1 MEKADQTGDVQ
12 AKLAAQ
18 LRQAMRR
25 LPGPVSIVATHDNEL
40 NEPAGMAASAVI
52 PVSMDPPSMLIAVNR
67 ESRCHAAIEGQGR
80 FCINLLGTDQTA
92 LVEPFSNFAKRN
104 QRFSMT
110 EWEYADS
117 IPYLPAAMA
126 NLFCEVRTTL
136 IHGTH
141 EMFVGNVYDV
151 RSRDDDGLD
160 PLGWMEG
167 SFARFGLID

>member
-1 MEKADQTGDVQ
+1 MTKTDQTGGAPVE
-12 AKLAAQ
+12 LATR

-25 LPGPVSIVATHDNEL
+25 LPGPVSIVATHDKETDK
-40 NEPAGMAASAVI
+40 PAGMAASAVI
-52 PVSMDPPSMLIAVNR
+52 PVAMDPPSMLIAVNR
-67 ESRCHAAIEGQGR
+67 GSRCHSAIEGQGR

-92 LVEPFSNFAKRN
+92 LVEPFSNFAKRDE
-104 QRFSMT
+104 RFGMA

-141 EMFVGNVYDV
+141 ELFVGNVYDV

>member
-1 MEKADQTGDVQ
+1 MSDAQPKDREE
-12 AKLAAQ
+12 LASR
-18 LRQAMRR
+18 LRVAMRR
-25 LPGPVSIVATHDNEL
+25 LPGPVSIVATHDKDL
-40 NEPAGMAASAVI
+40 GSPAGMAASAVI

-67 ESRCHAAIEGQGR
+67 EARCHSAIEAEGR

-92 LVEPFSNFAKRN
+92 LVEPFSNFSKRAE
-104 QRFSMT
+104 RFNVA

-136 IHGTH
+136 VHGTH
-141 EMFVGNVYDV
+141 ELFVGDVYDV
-151 RSRDDDGLD
+151 RSSEGESPD

-167 SFARFGLID
+167 GFARFGSLD

>member
-1 MEKADQTGDVQ
+1 MSNQDGNSSPQNDLSAG
-12 AKLAAQ
+12 

-25 LPGPVSIVATHDNEL
+25 LPGPVSIVATHDKETGK
-40 NEPAGMAASAVI
+40 PAGMAASAVI

-67 ESRCHAAIEGQGR
+67 EARCHAAIEGQGR

-92 LVEPFSNFAKRN
+92 LVEPFSNFQKREE
-104 QRFSMT
+104 RFSMAD
-110 EWEYADS
+110 WEYSDQ
-117 IPYLPAAMA
+117 IPFLPAAMA

-141 EMFVGNVYDV
+141 ELFVGNVYDV
-151 RSRDDDGLD
+151 RSNQGDTPD

-167 SFARFGLID
+167 GFARFGALD